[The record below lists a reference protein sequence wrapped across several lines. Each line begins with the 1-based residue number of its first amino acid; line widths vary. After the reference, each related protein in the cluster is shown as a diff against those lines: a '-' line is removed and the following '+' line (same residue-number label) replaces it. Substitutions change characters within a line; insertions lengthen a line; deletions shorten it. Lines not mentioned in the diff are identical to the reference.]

1 MSAAAVARCL
11 RAVPAA
17 RAARSMVA
25 LSRNNVGGVY
35 QQVPTAPACP
45 QPDLLASV
53 VRQLDGCRV
62 DGIMLNAAA
71 QGDFLPV
78 VPVMEAVNRNARRPK
93 KANHG
98 KRPCSHVGRRRR
110 RRRKNIIRNGP

>member
-25 LSRNNVGGVY
+25 ISRNNVGGVY
-35 QQVPTAPACP
+35 QQVPIAPACP

-53 VRQLDGCRV
+53 VRQLDGCGV

-93 KANHG
+93 KVSGN
-98 KRPCSHVGRRRR
+98 KREFVLSPLTLNSSRVD
-110 RRRKNIIRNGP
+110 

>member
-17 RAARSMVA
+17 RTARSMVA
-25 LSRNNVGGVY
+25 LSRNNVGGVM
-35 QQVPTAPACP
+35 VPVARACP

-53 VRQLDGCRV
+53 VRRLDGCRV
-62 DGIMLNAAA
+62 DGVMLNAAA
-71 QGDFLPV
+71 QGDILPV
-78 VPVMEAVNRNARRPK
+78 VPAMEAVNRNARRPK

>member
-17 RAARSMVA
+17 RTARSMVA

-35 QQVPTAPACP
+35 QQVPVARACP

-53 VRQLDGCRV
+53 VRRLDGCRV

-78 VPVMEAVNRNARRPK
+78 VPAIEAVNRNARRPK
-93 KANHG
+93 KVSGN
-98 KRPCSHVGRRRR
+98 KRESSTLTLLPA
-110 RRRKNIIRNGP
+110 

>member
-25 LSRNNVGGVY
+25 FSRNNVGGVY
-35 QQVPTAPACP
+35 QQVPIAPACP

-53 VRQLDGCRV
+53 VRQLAGCRV
-62 DGIMLNAAA
+62 DGIMLHAAA
-71 QGDFLPV
+71 QGDFVPA

-93 KANHG
+93 KVSG
-98 KRPCSHVGRRRR
+98 SK
-110 RRRKNIIRNGP
+110 